1 MEDPQEYTSKNTW
14 KTFFLVA
21 VTVAVLVA
29 LFYVGCVIAF
39 VPLLD
44 AKFTLFTTAH
54 TYQWIF
60 PIFGI
65 PIALFAL
72 YLINSALERDVKVW
86 IIQIVGWLYSFAL
99 IGIIVSA
106 SLEWANHC
114 LSTSSDIYAYCYD
127 GTGLTLQW
135 KLVFFVLV
143 AHLVAHA
150 VMMLLAWYTVKK
162 RYVVFENE
170 KVKTGPGPVETK
182 MSAGKA
188 YVAMNE
194 RPSLF

>member
-1 MEDPQEYTSKNTW
+1 MEDPSEYTSKNTW
-14 KTFFLVA
+14 KTLFLVS

-44 AKFTLFTTAH
+44 AKFPLFTTAE

-72 YLINSALERDVKVW
+72 YLIHSTLERDVKIW
-86 IIQIVGWLYSFAL
+86 IIQIVGWLYSAAL
-99 IGIIVSA
+99 IGILISA

-114 LSTSSDIYAYCYD
+114 LSGSTEIYAYCYN

-150 VMMLLAWYTVKK
+150 AMMLLAWYTVKK
-162 RYVVFENE
+162 RYVVLEHE
-170 KVKTGPGPVETK
+170 KVKTGPGPVESK
-182 MSAGKA
+182 MSAGRA
-188 YVAMNE
+188 YVAMQE
-194 RPSLF
+194 RPSIF